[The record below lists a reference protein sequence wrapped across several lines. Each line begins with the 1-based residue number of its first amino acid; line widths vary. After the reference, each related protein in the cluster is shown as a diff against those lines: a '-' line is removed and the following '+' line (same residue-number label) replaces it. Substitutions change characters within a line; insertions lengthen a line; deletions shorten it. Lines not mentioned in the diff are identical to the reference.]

1 MTDPTG
7 PAGPPPPHS
16 GPGPAPDGLAP
27 PADPQTLTTP
37 PPPRPT
43 RPKANLWQRVRL
55 MVLFGVIWLIV
66 VWAAM
71 ADNPLLPFVDAVRIQ
86 GVEYQ
91 WLLWLMGLELL
102 RQVHF
107 FVSERSARYHR
118 FWAHTVFGGLDRAVK
133 RRTTDW
139 TRFKIARLVKWIA
152 FVALFAIVAGQLLD
166 TSPVLALFQAPAI
179 LFAALPFILQLAFA
193 FFFVI
198 FQFVGLFWFLSR
210 GGVDT
215 YYPDDIKTR
224 FADVWGQDHV
234 VSRIRENI
242 MFLEKPD
249 EIEAKGGYVPG
260 GILLWG
266 PPGTGKGEPVTSQ
279 VMTPSGPCAMGD
291 LRPGDHV
298 IGSDG
303 HATRIREVHLLGE
316 RDIFRVRFSDGT
328 SLRVTEDHLWQVHSR
343 YGGTKVRSVAE
354 LRGHLVEADGHA
366 RYHIPMVRPV
376 EFDRR
381 DLPLHPYLMGALL
394 GDGTFRHHVGV
405 SSADPEI
412 VERVQELL
420 PDGDGLVRKSEYDW
434 SIVGGTTRTI
444 LKEMELFGLYSHEKA
459 IPDDYLWTSAAER
472 LELLRGLMDTDGTID
487 KRGVVE
493 FHTTSERLA
502 EGVRLLVQSFGGTCS
517 LTWRTTRYEHGGEVR
532 RGRPVAVVRMA
543 LPPDVVPV
551 TLARKVERYR
561 PRTSFLPQRR
571 MVEIT
576 PDGHE
581 EARCL
586 RVEAADHLYVSESY
600 IVTHNTLM
608 AEAVAGET
616 GRPYVF
622 VDPGAFI
629 NMFMGVGVLKVKSLF
644 RKLRKLA
651 LRYGGVIVFFDEA
664 DSLGN
669 RGALAQTG
677 PGGPRG
683 MGPAPFA
690 AAGCHGF
697 SYLSDDTKL
706 LLTRDAMADREL
718 DAAPAPERS
727 RFVMGGGMNGMGGGG
742 MGTLQALLT
751 ELSGLKKPRGILN
764 RWGRRALGMRPK
776 PPPKYRIL
784 VMMATNMP
792 EALDE
797 ALLRP
802 GRIDRIYRVG
812 YPSKAGRIRT
822 YQGYLDK
829 VPHEV
834 TEAEIDK
841 LATITPYATGA
852 TIKDLVNEALIT
864 AIRDGREVISW
875 RDVMKAKQLKD
886 LGPPEDVEYIE
897 RERHAVA
904 VHEACH
910 AVVAYRTRQHMEI
923 DLATIEKGSDYLGM
937 VASIPPEDQFTRWR
951 SEYEADILVSLA
963 SLAGERMFF
972 DGDSSSGV
980 SGDLE
985 SATAVASFMEGYWG
999 MGHTVSS
1006 YSTAR
1011 RLEVGSPGGG
1021 RGGAQKGESTETKLR
1036 AALADRIEDQLGALL
1051 DRAEAIL
1058 RENRTAVLA
1067 IAHALETHKTLTG
1080 EDVEAVVEGRE
1091 GLNVDGRVYRDA
1103 VFVAQLEEYH
1113 AAAAG
1118 AHRSH
1123 TAVKLALP
1131 AGGHRVLPAAEETAA
1146 ARPHEPGAYEPPGH
1160 PPAPRPPFEPG
1171 GSHQGH

>member
-1 MTDPTG
+1 MTAPSD
-7 PAGPPPPHS
+7 H
-16 GPGPAPDGLAP
+16 PGPAPAPEGLAP
-27 PADPQTLTTP
+27 PAEPPAAATP
-37 PPPRPT
+37 PPKRAT
-43 RPKANLWQRVRL
+43 RPKAPLWHRIRL
-55 MVLFGVIWLIV
+55 LVLLGVIWLVV
-66 VWAAM
+66 VWSAM
-71 ADNPLLPFVDAVRIQ
+71 ADNPLLPFVDAVRTA
-86 GVEYQ
+86 GVGSQ

-102 RQVHF
+102 RQIHY
-107 FVSERSARYHR
+107 FVAERSAGYHR
-118 FWAHTVFGGLDRAVK
+118 FWSEGVFGGFDRSMK
-133 RRTTDW
+133 RRFSDW
-139 TRFKIARLVKWIA
+139 TRFRLARMVKVVA
-152 FVALFAIVAGQLLD
+152 FVVLLAIVAGEILG
-166 TSPVLALFQAPAI
+166 TSPILALFAAPA
-179 LFAALPFILQLAFA
+179 LLWQALPLIAQLAFA
-193 FFFVI
+193 FFFI
-198 FQFVGLFWFLSR
+198 AFQFIGLFWLLSR

-224 FADVWGQDHV
+224 FSDVWGQDHV
-234 VSRIRENI
+234 VQRIRENI

-266 PPGTGKGEPVTSQ
+266 PPGTGK
-279 VMTPSGPCAMGD
+279 
-291 LRPGDHV
+291 
-298 IGSDG
+298 
-303 HATRIREVHLLGE
+303 
-316 RDIFRVRFSDGT
+316 
-328 SLRVTEDHLWQVHSR
+328 
-343 YGGTKVRSVAE
+343 
-354 LRGHLVEADGHA
+354 
-366 RYHIPMVRPV
+366 
-376 EFDRR
+376 
-381 DLPLHPYLMGALL
+381 
-394 GDGTFRHHVGV
+394 
-405 SSADPEI
+405 
-412 VERVQELL
+412 
-420 PDGDGLVRKSEYDW
+420 
-434 SIVGGTTRTI
+434 
-444 LKEMELFGLYSHEKA
+444 
-459 IPDDYLWTSAAER
+459 
-472 LELLRGLMDTDGTID
+472 
-487 KRGVVE
+487 
-493 FHTTSERLA
+493 
-502 EGVRLLVQSFGGTCS
+502 
-517 LTWRTTRYEHGGEVR
+517 
-532 RGRPVAVVRMA
+532 
-543 LPPDVVPV
+543 
-551 TLARKVERYR
+551 
-561 PRTSFLPQRR
+561 
-571 MVEIT
+571 
-576 PDGHE
+576 
-581 EARCL
+581 
-586 RVEAADHLYVSESY
+586 
-600 IVTHNTLM
+600 TLM

-629 NMFMGVGVLKVKSLF
+629 NMFMGVGILKVKSLF
-644 RKLRKLA
+644 RKLRKLS

-664 DSLGN
+664 DALGN
-669 RGALAQTG
+669 RGSLGGTV
-677 PGGPRG
+677 PGGARG

-697 SYLSDDTKL
+697 SYLSHDTKVL
-706 LLTRDAMADREL
+706 LSREAMAS
-718 DAAPAPERS
+718 APAPESEGRS
-727 RFVMGGGMNGMGGGG
+727 RFVMGGGMNGGGGGG

-792 EALDE
+792 ESLDE

-812 YPSKAGRIRT
+812 YPSKAGRIKT
-822 YQGYLDK
+822 YEGYLDK

-834 TEAEIDK
+834 NNDELDK

-875 RDVMKAKQLKD
+875 RDLMKAKQLKD

-910 AVVAYRTRQHMEI
+910 AVVAYRTRHHMEI

-972 DGDSSSGV
+972 EGDSSSGV

-1021 RGGAQKGESTETKLR
+1021 RGGPPKGESTEKVLR
-1036 AALADRIEDQLGALL
+1036 AALADRIEDQLAELL
-1051 DRAEAIL
+1051 DRAELIL
-1058 RENRTAVLA
+1058 TENRTAVLA

-1080 EDVEAVVEGRE
+1080 EDIEAVVEGRE
-1091 GLNVDGRVYRDA
+1091 GLNVDGRVYRDQG
-1103 VFVAQLEEYH
+1103 FMNSLEDYH

-1118 AHRSH
+1118 AHRGH
-1123 TAVKLALP
+1123 TSVKLALP
-1131 AGGHRVLPAAEETAA
+1131 AGGHRELPAAEEPAA
-1146 ARPHEPGAYEPPGH
+1146 ATPAPHDPPRPYEPGPYEPP
-1160 PPAPRPPFEPG
+1160 R
-1171 GSHQGH
+1171 